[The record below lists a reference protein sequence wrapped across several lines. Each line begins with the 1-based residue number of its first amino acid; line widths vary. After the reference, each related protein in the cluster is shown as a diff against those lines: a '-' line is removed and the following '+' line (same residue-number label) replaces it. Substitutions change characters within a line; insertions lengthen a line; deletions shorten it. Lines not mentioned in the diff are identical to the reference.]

1 MSNVVLILVLPKV
14 RYSSGFFQN
23 VLFSFAFL
31 QLECVWLN
39 IVFIWI
45 SNLLIILWTSWTLC
59 LSLILEIHWPLSF
72 QIFFQLHSLYSPSL
86 FHFWIHYNFY
96 SYPTVI
102 GYSLPLFF
110 FSSLQFNLAS
120 VYFLVFKLTDS
131 FLAMLNVSMYP
142 LKILFISVTV
152 FLISKYFG
160 IFGFFL
166 DFHVSADITQVF
178 LHVVH
183 FFH

>member
-1 MSNVVLILVLPKV
+1 MPNVVLILVLPKV

-59 LSLILEIHWPLSF
+59 LSLILEIYWPITF

-96 SYPTVI
+96 SYPMVI

-110 FSSLQFNLAS
+110 SSLQYNLAS
-120 VYFLVFKLTDS
+120 LYFLIFKLTDS
-131 FLAMLNVSMYP
+131 FFGYVECINVPIKDTLHFCY
-142 LKILFISVTV
+142 SV
-152 FLISKYFG
+152 F
-160 IFGFFL
+160 
-166 DFHVSADITQVF
+166 DF
-178 LHVVH
+178 
-183 FFH
+183 

>member
-1 MSNVVLILVLPKV
+1 MSSVVLILVLPKV

-72 QIFFQLHSLYSPSL
+72 QIFFQLHSLDSPSL

-96 SYPTVI
+96 SYPMVI

-110 FSSLQFNLAS
+110 FLFAIQLGKFVFSYLQAHWFFFGYVECINVPIKDTLHFCYS
-120 VYFLVFKLTDS
+120 VF
-131 FLAMLNVSMYP
+131 
-142 LKILFISVTV
+142 
-152 FLISKYFG
+152 
-160 IFGFFL
+160 
-166 DFHVSADITQVF
+166 DF
-178 LHVVH
+178 
-183 FFH
+183 

>member
-1 MSNVVLILVLPKV
+1 MSSVVLILVLPKV

-72 QIFFQLHSLYSPSL
+72 QIFFQLHSLDSPSL

-96 SYPTVI
+96 SYPMVI

-110 FSSLQFNLAS
+110 PLCNSTWQVCIFLSSSSL
-120 VYFLVFKLTDS
+120 
-131 FLAMLNVSMYP
+131 
-142 LKILFISVTV
+142 ILFWLCWMYQCT
-152 FLISKYFG
+152 
-160 IFGFFL
+160 
-166 DFHVSADITQVF
+166 H
-178 LHVVH
+178 
-183 FFH
+183 